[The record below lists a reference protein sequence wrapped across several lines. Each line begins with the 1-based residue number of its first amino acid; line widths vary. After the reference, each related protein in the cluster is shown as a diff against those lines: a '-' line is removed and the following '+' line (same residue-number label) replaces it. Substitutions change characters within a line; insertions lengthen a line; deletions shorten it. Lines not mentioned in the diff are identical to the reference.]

1 MAGIAQV
8 TNGDGIDNL
17 QKIDNHSHLFSAM
30 FNTLFFK
37 EGAMFDLQAATFEVQ
52 GRTLLHPT
60 SLQFETGR
68 VHGLIGHNGSGK
80 STLLKLLAQQQPASA
95 GDIHFE
101 GKPLNAWGRRAFAR
115 EVAYLPQ
122 HLPSAESLTCRE
134 LIAFGRYPWKG
145 LLGRSRK
152 DDIEHVDRAMALTH
166 TEGFADRMVNTLS
179 GGERTRV
186 WLAMLL
192 AQGSRLLLLDEP
204 LAALDIAHQVEVM
217 SLVRKLSRELG
228 LGVIIVLHDINMA
241 SRYCDR
247 LVALHTGRVIAEGS
261 PTTLMRSDL
270 LEDIYG
276 IPMQVMPHPS
286 GEHSVALVH

>member
-1 MAGIAQV
+1 
-8 TNGDGIDNL
+8 
-17 QKIDNHSHLFSAM
+17 
-30 FNTLFFK
+30 
-37 EGAMFDLQAATFEVQ
+37 MFDVQAATFEVQ
-52 GRTLLHPT
+52 GRRLLHPT
-60 SLQFETGR
+60 TLTFEAGR

-80 STLLKLLAQQQPASA
+80 STLLKLLAQQQAATSGA
-95 GDIHFE
+95 VHFDGRE
-101 GKPLNAWGRRAFAR
+101 LSAWGRRAFAR

-122 HLPSAESLTCRE
+122 HLPSAENLTCRE

-145 LLGRSRK
+145 LLGRSRR
-152 DDIEHVDRAMALTH
+152 DDIEHVTRAMALTH
-166 TEGFADRMVNTLS
+166 TEAFAERLVDTLS

-217 SLVRKLSRELG
+217 SLVRTLSRELG
-228 LGVIIVLHDINMA
+228 LGVVIVLHDINMA
-241 SRYCDR
+241 SRYCDH
-247 LVALHTGRVIAEGS
+247 LVALHTGRVIAEGA
-261 PTTLMRSDL
+261 PAQLMHSEL

-286 GEHSVALVH
+286 GEHAVALVH

>member
-1 MAGIAQV
+1 
-8 TNGDGIDNL
+8 
-17 QKIDNHSHLFSAM
+17 
-30 FNTLFFK
+30 
-37 EGAMFDLQAATFEVQ
+37 MFDLQSASFAIP
-52 GRTLLHPT
+52 GKTLLSPT
-60 SLQFETGR
+60 SLSFDAGR

-80 STLLKLLAQQQPASA
+80 STLLKLMAQQQPAS
-95 GDIHFE
+95 E
-101 GKPLNAWGRRAFAR
+101 GRILFNGQPLEAWGRRAFAR

-145 LLGRSRK
+145 LLGRSRR
-152 DDIEHVDRAMALTH
+152 DDHEHVARAMALIH
-166 TEGFADRMVNTLS
+166 TEGFADRLVDTLS

-217 SLVRKLSRELG
+217 TLVRKLSRELD
-228 LGVIIVLHDINMA
+228 LGVVIVLHDINMA
-241 SRYCDR
+241 SRFCDR
-247 LVALHTGRVIAEGS
+247 LVALHSGRVIAEGD
-261 PTTLMRSDL
+261 PQTLMTGDL

-276 IPMQVMPHPS
+276 VPMQVMPHPS
-286 GEHSVALVH
+286 GEHAVALVQ

>member
-1 MAGIAQV
+1 
-8 TNGDGIDNL
+8 
-17 QKIDNHSHLFSAM
+17 M
-30 FNTLFFK
+30 F
-37 EGAMFDLQAATFEVQ
+37 ELQAATFEVQ

-60 SLQFETGR
+60 SLSFEAGK

-80 STLLKLLAQQQPASA
+80 STLLKLLAQQQPASGGQICFA
-95 GDIHFE
+95 GRPIKD
-101 GKPLNAWGRRAFAR
+101 WGRRAFAR

-134 LIAFGRYPWKG
+134 LIGFGRYPWKG
-145 LLGRSRK
+145 LLGRSSR
-152 DDIEHVDRAMALTH
+152 DDAEHIDRAMALTH
-166 TEGFADRMVNTLS
+166 TEPFAERLVDTLS

-217 SLVRKLSRELG
+217 SLVRTLTHELG
-228 LGVIIVLHDINMA
+228 LGVVIVLHDINMA
-241 SRYCDR
+241 SRYCDH
-247 LVALHTGRVIAEGS
+247 LVALHSGKVIAEGS
-261 PTTLMRSDL
+261 PAQLMHSDL

-276 IPMQVMPHPS
+276 IPMQVMPHP
-286 GEHSVALVH
+286 GGQHHVALVH

>member
-1 MAGIAQV
+1 
-8 TNGDGIDNL
+8 
-17 QKIDNHSHLFSAM
+17 M
-30 FNTLFFK
+30 F
-37 EGAMFDLQAATFEVQ
+37 ELQAATFAVQ

-60 SLQFETGR
+60 SLEFEAGK

-80 STLLKLLAQQQPASA
+80 STLLKLLAQQQPVSGGRVCFNGRALS
-95 GDIHFE
+95 D
-101 GKPLNAWGRRAFAR
+101 WGRRAFAR

-134 LIAFGRYPWKG
+134 LIGFGRYPWKG
-145 LLGRSRK
+145 LLGRSSR
-152 DDIEHVDRAMALTH
+152 DDAEHIERAMALTH
-166 TEGFADRMVNTLS
+166 TEAFADRLVDTLS

-217 SLVRKLSRELG
+217 SLVRTLTHELG

-241 SRYCDR
+241 SRYCDH
-247 LVALHTGRVIAEGS
+247 LVALHSGKVIAEGG
-261 PTTLMRSDL
+261 PDKLMHSDL
-270 LEDIYG
+270 LENIYG
-276 IPMQVMPHPS
+276 IPMQVMPHP
-286 GEHSVALVH
+286 GGQHQVALVH